1 MDITELAHCKPSNYY
16 SRMDVRKQVSNR
28 ASDPLAVEPTAA
40 PEEPPGLGDAI
51 PLSAYPVGRLNTAM
65 LPTDAAAPPAGAGQG
80 TGRRLAGAA
89 ALVAVAF
96 ALSRVLGMVR
106 NIVIAAQFPPNL
118 HDIRPDAYAAAFNIP
133 DTLFLLII
141 GGAVGSAFIPVFTGL
156 IEQQKA
162 AAAWRLAST
171 LINASVVLLALG
183 GIVLALLAPQLVGGL
198 LAPKFPPDKQ
208 ALTVDLTRIMLLSP
222 LFLGLGGWAQGILN
236 ARQQFTLPAFAP
248 IMYNLAIILGALL
261 LAPIWGIYGV
271 AFGVVIGAGLHFLV
285 QVPGL
290 IRVGM
295 HYQPFHLDQRD
306 EGVGQVVRLMGP
318 RILGQAAFQLNALA
332 LTNVAS
338 YLPNDGALAAFNY
351 AYVLMML
358 PHGIFAMS
366 LATVLFPTMTAQV
379 SRGDL
384 AAMRTTLAGGLRTL
398 LFLTLPT
405 AVLLGLLRHEVVSLL
420 FQSSHFTADA
430 VDRVAAPLGWFAW
443 GLLAYVLVELIT
455 RGFYALHDTRTP
467 VIVSVVTVVANI
479 ILSQTLIRGLRLDQS
494 GMAISLS
501 LTTTG
506 ELIALVVFLRRRLP
520 GLFDRAFVRGA
531 GVSVAGAAAMALVLV
546 PVVPWLAANIHPAA
560 DVISI
565 KVAAGL
571 ILAAGG
577 MVGLG
582 LYLAVARLLRAEELG
597 EAIRLLRRR

>member
-1 MDITELAHCKPSNYY
+1 MGAAN
-16 SRMDVRKQVSNR
+16 
-28 ASDPLAVEPTAA
+28 AA
-40 PEEPPGLGDAI
+40 PEDPPGQGDAI
-51 PLSAYPVGRLNTAM
+51 PPPAYPVGRLDTAM
-65 LPTDAAAPPAGAGQG
+65 LPAGEAGESSTG
-80 TGRRLAGAA
+80 GPTTGRRLAGAA
-89 ALVAVAF
+89 ALVAAAF

-106 NIVIAAQFPPNL
+106 NIVIGNQFPPVAG
-118 HDIRPDAYAAAFNIP
+118 DIRADAYAAAFNVP

-141 GGAVGSAFIPVFTGL
+141 GGAVGSAFIPVFSGL
-156 IEQQKA
+156 MEQKKS
-162 AAAWRLAST
+162 AAAWRLATT
-171 LINASVVLLALG
+171 LINGSVVALALG
-183 GIVLALLAPQLVGGL
+183 GILLGVLAPQLVGGL
-198 LAPKFPPDKQ
+198 LAPQFSPAKQ

-222 LFLGLGGWAQGILN
+222 LLLGLGGWAQGILN

-248 IMYNLAIILGALL
+248 VAYNLAIIAGVVLL
-261 LAPIWGIYGV
+261 TPIWGIYGV
-271 AFGVVIGAGLHFLV
+271 AFGVVIGAGLHFAV

-290 IRVGM
+290 VRVGM
-295 HYQPFHLDQRD
+295 RYQPFHLNRHD
-306 EGVGQVVRLMGP
+306 EGVGQVLRLMGP
-318 RILGQAAFQLNALA
+318 RILGQAAFQVNALA

-338 YLPNDGALAAFNY
+338 YLPSDGALAAFNY

-384 AAMRTTLAGGLRTL
+384 AALQTTLAGGLRTL
-398 LFLTLPT
+398 IFLTLPT
-405 AVLLGLLRHEVVSLL
+405 AVLLGLLRQPVVSLL
-420 FQSSHFTADA
+420 FQSSRFTAAA
-430 VDRVAAPLGWFAW
+430 VERVAAPLGWFAW

-467 VIVSVVTVVANI
+467 VIVSVATVVANI
-479 ILSQTLIRGLRLDQS
+479 VLSRVLVQGLGLDQS

-506 ELIALVVFLRRRLP
+506 ELIALVLVLRRRLP
-520 GLFDRAFVRGA
+520 GLFDRAFARGA
-531 GVSVAGAAAMALVLV
+531 GVSLLGAAAMAAVLV
-546 PVVPWLAANIHPAA
+546 PLVPWLEANVLPAP

-577 MVGLG
+577 LVGTA
-582 LYLAVARLLRAEELG
+582 LYLLVARLLRAGELG
-597 EAIRLLRRR
+597 EALRLLRRRR